1 MLGVSQVAAQMVA
14 SWMVLSTIERE
25 RERTLLKVR
34 VECRIYHNILLMKAW
49 LTKETLNLIE
59 KRMLLHRVL
68 WYMDSDITLQ
78 PLIKYCLWVSLWQK
92 ARVKL
97 SLILIKHPVMK
108 IYGEVEMGL
117 YKYDLR
123 IWWNWIW
130 RLWVLNK
137 KNYKEIP
144 NATKR

>member
-1 MLGVSQVAAQMVA
+1 MVF
-14 SWMVLSTIERE
+14 STIERE

-78 PLIKYCLWVSLWQK
+78 PLIKYCL
-92 ARVKL
+92 
-97 SLILIKHPVMK
+97 
-108 IYGEVEMGL
+108 
-117 YKYDLR
+117 
-123 IWWNWIW
+123 
-130 RLWVLNK
+130 
-137 KNYKEIP
+137 
-144 NATKR
+144 